1 MWHPACRNAT
11 GPFFKL
17 AMPLPEDNSN
27 THDSSLASTSD
38 DMPTATLA
46 ILPLQWHST
55 ALSFCSHL
63 PTIPEREKR
72 QGNDWQ

>member
-1 MWHPACRNAT
+1 MWHPACRDTT

-17 AMPLPEDNSN
+17 DMPLPEDNSN

-46 ILPLQWHST
+46 ILPLHCSLFLLTSPHHSG
-55 ALSFCSHL
+55 
-63 PTIPEREKR
+63 
-72 QGNDWQ
+72 QGKETRK